1 MKRLGFWYFWACFMF
16 GIFGKKLIGADSSIY
31 PFFMMGVVAIFEL
44 YILLKFPY
52 SEKLW
57 IYEESENKPK
67 YIRWIGLIPIL
78 AISYFCRTTILY
90 VLIYCPL
97 TEVAVIYFT
106 GTKEEKSKLYI
117 RLAPLLQALL
127 QGIVGFLLVLAFV
140 MGFLFLKTKGNG
152 V

>member
-1 MKRLGFWYFWACFMF
+1 MNRLGFWYFWACFMF
-16 GIFGKKLIGADSSIY
+16 EIFGKKLISTDSSIC
-31 PFFMMGVVAIFEL
+31 PFFMMGVVTIFEL

-57 IYEESENKPK
+57 LYEASAKNPK
-67 YIRWIGLIPIL
+67 CTQTRWIGLIPIL

-97 TEVAVIYFT
+97 TEAAVIYFT
-106 GTKEEKSKLYI
+106 GTKEEKNKLSA
-117 RLAPLLQALL
+117 RFAPLLQ
-127 QGIVGFLLVLAFV
+127 GIAGFLLVLIFV

>member
-1 MKRLGFWYFWACFMF
+1 MNRLGFWYFWVCLMF
-16 GIFGKKLIGADSSIY
+16 GLFGKKLISTDSSIY

-44 YILLKFPY
+44 YILLKLPY

-78 AISYFCRTTILY
+78 AVSYIYKTTVLY

-97 TEVAVIYFT
+97 TEAAVIYST
-106 GTKEEKSKLYI
+106 GTKEEKSKLYV
-117 RLAPLLQALL
+117 RFAPLLQS
-127 QGIVGFLLVLAFV
+127 VGGMLLVLAFV
-140 MGFLFLKTKGNG
+140 YGFLFLKAKG